1 MNRKDVQLL
10 ILVMGILV
18 AVLSWQ
24 FVYNPNQEKAEQIS
38 AENET
43 LRKTVAELEELDSKK
58 EQYIADTETMKQDCN
73 DIISRFEPGVEIE
86 DAMLYLYNME
96 NVADNQVVVPS
107 IGFGQPSP
115 IPYTGTTTVEEY
127 ELTDDGMQ
135 LYTAQDSISFTTT
148 YSGLKSVVRYIYDIP
163 GRKSIS
169 SVSLSAGTDG
179 YLSGS
184 MSLDFYYLTGTD
196 KMYIPADIPGVRLGR
211 DNIFGVLDEN

>member
-18 AVLSWQ
+18 AVFSWQ
-24 FVYNPNQEKAEQIS
+24 FIYNPNQEKAEQIS

-58 EQYIADTETMKQDCN
+58 DQYIADTAAMKQECN
-73 DIISRFEPGVEIE
+73 DIISRFEPGFEIE
-86 DAMLYLYNME
+86 DEMLYLYNME
-96 NVADNQVVVPS
+96 NVAENHVVVPS
-107 IGFGQPSP
+107 IGFGQRTQ
-115 IPYTGTTTVEEY
+115 IPYTGVTTVDEY

-135 LYTAQDSISFTTT
+135 LYTAQDSISFATT
-148 YSGLKSVVRYIYDIP
+148 YSGLKNVVRYIYDIP

-169 SVSLSAGTDG
+169 SISLSAGTDG

-196 KMYIPADIPGVRLGR
+196 RAYIPADIPGVRLGR

>member
-24 FVYNPNQEKAEQIS
+24 FVYNPNQDKAEQIS
-38 AENET
+38 AENDS
-43 LRKTVAELEELDSKK
+43 LRATVAELEEMLGKK
-58 EQYIADTETMKQDCN
+58 EQYIADTASMKQECN
-73 DIISRFEPGVEIE
+73 DIISRFEPGFEVEDE
-86 DAMLYLYNME
+86 MLYLYNME

-107 IGFGQPSP
+107 IGFGQSAE
-115 IPYTGTTTVEEY
+115 IPYTGVTTVDEY
-127 ELTDDGMQ
+127 ELADDGMQ
-135 LYTAQDSISFTTT
+135 LYTTQDSISFVTT
-148 YSGLKSVVRYIYDIP
+148 YSGLKNVVRYIYDIP

-184 MSLDFYYLTGTD
+184 MSLDFYCLTGTD
-196 KMYIPADIPGVRLGR
+196 RAYIPADIPGVRLGR